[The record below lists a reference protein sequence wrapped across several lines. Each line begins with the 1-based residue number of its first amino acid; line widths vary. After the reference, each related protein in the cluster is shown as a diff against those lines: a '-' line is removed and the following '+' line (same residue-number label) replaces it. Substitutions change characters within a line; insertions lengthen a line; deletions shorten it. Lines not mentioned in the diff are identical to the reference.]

1 MRSPRVGHG
10 DDEFSEARLRAT
22 SWLKLPRRW
31 AIVVLCGLV
40 GLLPLT
46 VLGGLAAIKSNVN
59 DVRDWLPAHFA
70 ETSSVPRV

>member
-10 DDEFSEARLRAT
+10 DDEFSDGPHRAT
-22 SWLKLPRRW
+22 SWLKAPRRW

-46 VLGGLAAIKSNVN
+46 VLGGLG
-59 DVRDWLPAHFA
+59 RDQQQ
-70 ETSSVPRV
+70 RQ